1 MRESGTELAGNQEPR
16 VHDEIIAHMRSRV
29 SRCRR
34 LARDCT
40 DEKTAKTLLLMA
52 EEGERDI
59 ARILADRQG

>member
-1 MRESGTELAGNQEPR
+1 MRKSSTEAGVG
-16 VHDEIIAHMRSRV
+16 VHQVDDEIIAHMRSRV
-29 SRCRR
+29 NRCRQ

-59 ARILADRQG
+59 ARLLAPKAS